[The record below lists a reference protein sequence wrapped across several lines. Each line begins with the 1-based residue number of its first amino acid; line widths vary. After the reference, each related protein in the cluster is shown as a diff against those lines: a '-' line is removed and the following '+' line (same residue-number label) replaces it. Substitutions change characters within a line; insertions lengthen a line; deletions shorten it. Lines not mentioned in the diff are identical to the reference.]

1 MGLKQ
6 VRFDDLLGTESEDV
20 TPHTFTVDG
29 VEVDP
34 LDLLPSTFAAVE
46 ALLVKRDPELF
57 RELFAPAARTQ
68 RTKAEVDE
76 IRKVARENGY
86 EVQDSGRL
94 PRKVVTW
101 YENTYLPEQAAK
113 AEGEGEEETPT
124 PPAPKATRGTRK

>member
-20 TPHTFTVDG
+20 TSHTFTVDG
-29 VEVDP
+29 TEVDP
-34 LDLLPSTFAAVE
+34 LDLLPGTFAALE
-46 ALLVKRDPELF
+46 ALLAKHDPEPL
-57 RELFAPAARTQ
+57 RTLFAPAVRTQ

-76 IRKVARENGY
+76 IRRVARENGF

-101 YENTYLPEQAAK
+101 YENTYLPAEQAEEEA
-113 AEGEGEEETPT
+113 EEETPT
-124 PPAPKATRGTRK
+124 PPVKATRGTRK

>member
-46 ALLVKRDPELF
+46 ALLVKHDAELL
-57 RELFAPAARTQ
+57 RGLFAPETPRKQ

-76 IRKVARENGY
+76 IRRVARANGF

-101 YENTYLPEQAAK
+101 YETTYLTEP
-113 AEGEGEEETPT
+113 AEGEGKGEETPT
-124 PPAPKATRGTRK
+124 VPVKASTARSARK

>member
-46 ALLVKRDPELF
+46 ALLVKHDAELL
-57 RELFAPAARTQ
+57 RGLFAPEAPRKQ

-76 IRKVARENGY
+76 IRRVARANGY

-101 YENTYLPEQAAK
+101 YETTYLTELAGN
-113 AEGEGEEETPT
+113 EGGETPT
-124 PPAPKATRGTRK
+124 PAPAVKAGTARGGRK

>member
-20 TPHTFTVDG
+20 TSHTFTVDG

-34 LDLLPSTFAAVE
+34 LDLLPGTFAAVE

-76 IRKVARENGY
+76 IRKVARENGF

-101 YENTYLPEQAAK
+101 YENEYLPGQ
-113 AEGEGEEETPT
+113 AEGEAEEETPT
-124 PPAPKATRGTRK
+124 PPVKSRTRK

>member
-46 ALLVKRDPELF
+46 ALLVKHDAELL
-57 RELFAPAARTQ
+57 RGLFAPAARTQ

-76 IRKVARENGY
+76 IRRVARENGF

-101 YENTYLPEQAAK
+101 YETTYLTEQA
-113 AEGEGEEETPT
+113 EGEEETPT
-124 PPAPKATRGTRK
+124 PPVKATRGTRK

>member
-46 ALLVKRDPELF
+46 ALLVKHDPEPL
-57 RELFAPAARTQ
+57 RGLFAPPAVRAQ

-76 IRKVARENGY
+76 IRRVARLNGY

-94 PRKVVTW
+94 PRKVVLW
-101 YENTYLPEQAAK
+101 YENTYLTELAEAK
-113 AEGEGEEETPT
+113 AEEGEDTPT
-124 PPAPKATRGTRK
+124 PAPAKATRARK